1 MDVATERKRAFVM
14 TDLLRPPFFRVTL
27 ASKIHANMDQQKWK
41 PPLRPLIYHLPP
53 TIRKLTNHQAVA
65 QRMLYPAFT
74 ARAEAEKKSGYET
87 PQDTIQ
93 WMLERLRHRKG
104 FYWFEQ
110 RDMRLTLALA
120 TIHKIGTLLTHILF
134 DLAAGPDYLKSLREE
149 VRQVLVEDLGALTK
163 QGLTNLC
170 HMYSSM
176 KESQRLN
183 RP

>member
-1 MDVATERKRAFVM
+1 
-14 TDLLRPPFFRVTL
+14 
-27 ASKIHANMDQQKWK
+27 
-41 PPLRPLIYHLPP
+41 
-53 TIRKLTNHQAVA
+53 
-65 QRMLYPAFT
+65 
-74 ARAEAEKKSGYET
+74 
-87 PQDTIQ
+87 
-93 WMLERLRHRKG
+93 
-104 FYWFEQ
+104 
-110 RDMRLTLALA
+110 MRLTLALA

-149 VRQVLVEDLGALTK
+149 VRQVLGEDLGALTK